1 MPTEIK
7 AAPFE
12 REERYIVLKLKRL
25 PKDEVEYL
33 RDCHPKAMV
42 ECVVVESDWPEY
54 QLVWAMIEHRM
65 AGKPV
70 PDFNLWCRA
79 DALQALLT
87 AADERAD
94 VQQQRLTELQRQLG
108 ERWSEISAYQDTVE
122 KQSERAD
129 VLEGLLREAMPAL
142 DLAASAFKSAM
153 PARSKV
159 RAALKPAEG
168 RNEPNC
174 LRCLDKKTVP
184 SNLAEGYVMD
194 RPDCCGEEG

>member
-1 MPTEIK
+1 MSIELK
-7 AAPFE
+7 
-12 REERYIVLKLKRL
+12 REERYVVIKIKDLEFNSPSGDKNKRSKEL
-25 PKDEVEYL
+25 GEWISRNSL
-33 RDCHPKAMV
+33 RTR

-54 QLVWAMIEHRM
+54 HLVWAMIEHRM

-70 PDFNLWCRA
+70 PDFNLWRRA

-87 AADERAD
+87 AAD
-94 VQQQRLTELQRQLG
+94 
-108 ERWSEISAYQDTVE
+108 
-122 KQSERAD
+122 ERAD

-153 PARSKV
+153 PVRSKV

-174 LRCLDKKTVP
+174 LLCLDKKTVP
-184 SNLAEGYVMD
+184 SNLAEGYLMD
-194 RPDCCGEEG
+194 CPDCCGEEG